1 MKVLFENSFGK
12 RREIGSCTSKEKA
25 YAIIKNFLDKHK
37 FKSYY
42 IREWK
47 TFDGLTCIDVGS
59 HSEFFYLQ
67 EDDV

>member
-25 YAIIKNFLDKHK
+25 YAIINNFLDKHK

-42 IREWK
+42 ILNGKRLM
-47 TFDGLTCIDVGS
+47 G
-59 HSEFFYLQ
+59 
-67 EDDV
+67 